1 VRGTHA
7 PELPSAL
14 GIFLTAL
21 PLGAFLFL
29 AISATAANKPNV
41 LFVAFDD
48 LRPELGCYGSP
59 IAISPN
65 LDALAARGVR
75 FTQMYNAAR
84 WSRATKP
91 GRPSPASCP
100 GRSNAHR
107 DRPRDSRGRSRSMP
121 S

>member
-1 VRGTHA
+1 MPFFRMSAIQQDSVPMLEA
-7 PELPSAL
+7 PPPPRPNIVL
-14 GIFLTAL
+14 I
-21 PLGAFLFL
+21 L
-29 AISATAANKPNV
+29 A
-41 LFVAFDD
+41 DD
-48 LRPELGCYGSP
+48 MGFSDIGCFGSE
-59 IAISPN
+59 IRTPN